1 MTERQQKEM
10 DLRRKKAMAMR
21 YKRPAL
27 SELGYVFLIEGLQD
41 IVDECDNVRYYID
54 KDDGSDGGLLAS
66 SDGDEELAEAFK
78 MAFSEISADAE
89 SLFDNI
95 SSYGA
100 DIDEDTYNDCT
111 CALIGNRYNMVGYDS
126 LETDYF
132 ALCRYESRLAETE
145 AGERLMRKTK
155 KDMLSTIGQC
165 VGIAMAYQD
174 LRLRFDYLKAAMDV
188 QLGINL
194 DLLKAASDINEAW
207 EAEDWRK
214 LDRLTAGLP
223 ERAWVE

>member
-78 MAFSEISADAE
+78 MAFSEISANAE
-89 SLFDNI
+89 TLFDNI
-95 SSYGA
+95 SSYEA

-194 DLLKAASDINEAW
+194 DLLKAVSDINEAW